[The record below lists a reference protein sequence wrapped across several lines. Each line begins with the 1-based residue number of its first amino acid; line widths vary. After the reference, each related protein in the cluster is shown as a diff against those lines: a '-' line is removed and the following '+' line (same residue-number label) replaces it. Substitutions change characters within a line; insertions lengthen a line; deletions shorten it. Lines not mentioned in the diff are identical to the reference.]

1 MSTLLSSYTLLSR
14 VAPVPGKFSPAALQ
28 LQPRKQPAVASMAL
42 PWVPCKQSRAPLF
55 VCHAQKN
62 TYNIQPGG
70 K

>member
-1 MSTLLSSYTLLSR
+1 MSTLSSYTLLSR
-14 VAPVPGKFSPAALQ
+14 AAPLPGKFSPAALQ
-28 LQPRKQPAVASMAL
+28 PRKQPAAASVAL
-42 PWVPCKQSRAPLF
+42 PWVSFKQSRAPLF